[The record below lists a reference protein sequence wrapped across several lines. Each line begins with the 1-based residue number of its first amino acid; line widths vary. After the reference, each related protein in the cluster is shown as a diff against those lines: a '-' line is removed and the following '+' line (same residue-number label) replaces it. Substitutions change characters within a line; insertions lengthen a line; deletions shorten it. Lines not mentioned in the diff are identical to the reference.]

1 MYDFCIVG
9 AGMFGSVF
17 AEQATAKGFSCLV
30 IDKRDHI
37 GGNCFSQQRGDYHQH
52 MYGPHIFHTND
63 DDIWNYINQFSK
75 FNRFSNRVKAK
86 SGSTLYSFPL
96 NLMTFQQLWGC
107 SSKAEAEAELDKRK
121 IKFANPSANLESWM
135 LSQVGEEIYTKFI
148 KGYTKKQWKKDPKD
162 LPSSIIKRIPIRT
175 DWNDDYFDDKYQ
187 GIPEEGYTKIFE
199 KMLQH
204 STVKLG
210 VDFFENIEHYK
221 SISKNIIFTGMIDQY
236 FGYQFGKL
244 EYRRTHFDHL
254 EMNQPVF
261 QGNAVVNYCDE
272 DVEYTRIT
280 EHKYFSVKPS
290 KSETTWITHEFP
302 VEDSEQHIASYPI
315 NDEKNTALYQ
325 KYKELSKQEKGVY
338 FGGRLAAYQYRD
350 MHQIIAEALK
360 LSEKLLVK

>member
-37 GGNCFSQQRGDYHQH
+37 GGNCYTESRGDYHQH

-63 DDIWNYINQFSK
+63 DEIWQYINRFSR

-86 SGSTLYSFPL
+86 SGNTHYSFPL

-107 SSKAEAEAELDKRK
+107 QSAEEVESELQKRR
-121 IKFANPSANLESWM
+121 IKFSNPSANLESWM
-135 LSQVGEEIYTKFI
+135 LSQVGEEIYTKFV

-162 LPSSIIKRIPIRT
+162 LPASIIKRLPIRT

-187 GIPEEGYTKIFE
+187 GIPEDGYTKIFE
-199 KMLQH
+199 KMLEK
-204 STVKLG
+204 STVQLG
-210 VDFFENIEHYK
+210 VDFFENREYYK
-221 SISKNIIFTGMIDQY
+221 SISKKIIFTGMIDQY
-236 FGYQFGKL
+236 YEYCFGKL
-244 EYRRTHFDHL
+244 EYRRTHFHHSEIDEQIFL
-254 EMNQPVF
+254 
-261 QGNAVVNYCDE
+261 GNAVVNYCDE
-272 DVEYTRIT
+272 EIPYTRIT

-302 VEDSEQHIASYPI
+302 VEDKDEYIASYPI

-325 KYKELSKQEKGVY
+325 KYKELSKQEQNVY

-360 LSEKLLVK
+360 LSEKLLK